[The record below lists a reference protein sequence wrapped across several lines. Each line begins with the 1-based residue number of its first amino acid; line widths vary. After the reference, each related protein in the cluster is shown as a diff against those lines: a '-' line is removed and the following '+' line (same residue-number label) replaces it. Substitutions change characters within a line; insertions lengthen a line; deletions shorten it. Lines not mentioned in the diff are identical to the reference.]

1 MTASSRSL
9 MKAAER
15 IMLRDYRVEL
25 GELMGRSDPKDNGDG
40 LFELNVGELLAMI
53 AILRPV
59 VARVEAREKAA
70 SQTLGLR
77 LIQGGSAV
85 TR

>member
-9 MKAAER
+9 VTAAER
-15 IMLRDYRVEL
+15 VMLHDYRVEL
-25 GELMGRSDPKDNGDG
+25 GELMDRCDPGDDGGG
-40 LFELNVGELLAMI
+40 LFELNVGELMAMI

-59 VARVEAREKAA
+59 VARVEAREKVAPK
-70 SQTLGLR
+70 TLGLR